1 MKLIHK
7 LEPIFW
13 MLFGAGAFVAGFVLP
28 ALILGV
34 LILAPLGVMEGGLS
48 YDRAHMLA
56 ASPVGKGFL
65 IGVLTLT
72 FWHCAHHLR
81 HFALDLGGHA
91 FAPIGAYGS
100 YGLALAGTIA
110 TLVVVGSL

>member
-13 MLFGAGAFVAGFVLP
+13 MLFGGGGFVVAFVMP

-34 LILAPLGVMEGGLS
+34 LILAPLGLMEQGLS
-48 YDRAHMLA
+48 YHRAHALA
-56 ASPVGKGFL
+56 ASLAGKGFL
-65 IGVLTLT
+65 VVVLSLA
-72 FWHCAHHLR
+72 FWHAAHHLR
-81 HFALDLGGHA
+81 HFILDLFGHSGA
-91 FAPIGAYGS
+91 LPGAYFS

-110 TLVVVGSL
+110 TLVTVAAL

>member
-1 MKLIHK
+1 VKLIHK
-7 LEPIFW
+7 LEPIWW

-34 LILAPLGVMEGGLS
+34 LVLAPLGAMDYGLS
-48 YDRAHMLA
+48 YDRAHSLA
-56 ASPVGKGFL
+56 ASPVGKVFL
-65 IGVLTLT
+65 GGVLTLT
-72 FWHCAHHLR
+72 LWHCAHHMR

-91 FAPIGAYGS
+91 LAPIAAYTS

-110 TLVVVGSL
+110 TLVIVGSL